1 MQQLMRL
8 LEAAARSEE
17 AVCSDEPESEMGEG
31 SGSIISSTDG
41 DILGGEHEKA
51 TLEACLKHILK
62 VAQVVA
68 SSAAK
73 SDAEAEPA
81 LKQLPVAM
89 EELTGLLRGAW
100 SLSVLRGERRR
111 ELARR
116 LGNVEAE
123 ARTQS
128 QRASAAEAAQ
138 ATAETDA
145 VHGEKA
151 HEMLEGTLAR
161 LTASRK
167 ALKDKE
173 WEMAA
178 LKRKLEQS
186 EEERTRLDGRS
197 RNLETALERSASCR
211 FEDMDRSCSVFK
223 TLEEVMSKAARG
235 EEKSEDLRRKLTDTE
250 ADLLEARDNGERRIS
265 DMSERLAD
273 NERHAEELER
283 RLSAAR
289 VGADAAKAA
298 AATDRQ
304 EFERRLAA
312 SAQDAEAA
320 RATAAAEASAAAAG
334 VLAATAPS
342 QVAPVESDLAERL
355 AASEQRVEELERHL
369 AASAQDAEAAR
380 AAAAAE
386 ASAAAVAATATATPP
401 PAAPAE
407 SDLAE
412 RLEASEQRVEDL
424 ERRLAD
430 SAKEAEAARSA
441 TEASAAA
448 DAATTAAVAS
458 TAEPASS
465 ETDRRVEELEDQLS
479 AVQQGAEAAKVAAET
494 DRQELERRLAASAQ
508 EAAAAIAAA
517 AASAAAASSTKFA
530 PPSRAA
536 RPGESPEG
544 SGDDEAAD
552 GVSALRPRIGGL
564 RVGGLHDLSS
574 LREQQQDQY
583 VEGVGILVPT
593 PRTGLRNSLSNRG
606 GVDAASA
613 QRHPPPLRLQTPAS
627 LTAVTSTPTAGHSS
641 GKARL
646 VSPARIEREKQRQAS
661 GQTPVRQGR
670 RSSGGTEATTPSMPM
685 DLRALGNLLTGG
697 GLAGRKK

>member
-1 MQQLMRL
+1 MVALPDGGDGASPAGCEWPLPEMQQLMRL

-355 AASEQRVEELERHL
+355 AASEQRVE
-369 AASAQDAEAAR
+369 
-380 AAAAAE
+380 
-386 ASAAAVAATATATPP
+386 
-401 PAAPAE
+401 
-407 SDLAE
+407 
-412 RLEASEQRVEDL
+412 DL

>member
-1 MQQLMRL
+1 MVALPDGGDGASPAGCEWPLPEMQQLMRL

-31 SGSIISSTDG
+31 SGSIISSADG
-41 DILGGEHEKA
+41 DTLGGEQEKA

-62 VAQVVA
+62 AAQVVA

-81 LKQLPVAM
+81 LKHLPVAM

-173 WEMAA
+173 WEMSA

-273 NERHAEELER
+273 SERHAEELER
-283 RLSAAR
+283 RLSTTR

-312 SAQDAEAA
+312 SAQDVEAT
-320 RATAAAEASAAAAG
+320 RATAAAEASDAAAA
-334 VLAATAPS
+334 ATAAAAPPA
-342 QVAPVESDLAERL
+342 APVESDLAERL

-369 AASAQDAEAAR
+369 AVSAQDAETAR
-380 AAAAAE
+380 AAAAEE
-386 ASAAAVAATATATPP
+386 ASAAAVASTATATPP
-401 PAAPAE
+401 PAAPVE

-412 RLEASEQRVEDL
+412 RLEDSEQRVEDL
-424 ERRLAD
+424 ERRLAA

-448 DAATTAAVAS
+448 DAAVTAAVVS

-465 ETDRRVEELEDQLS
+465 ETDRRVEELEAQLS
-479 AVQQGAEAAKVAAET
+479 AVRQEAEDAKVAAET
-494 DRQELERRLAASAQ
+494 ELERRLAASAQ
-508 EAAAAIAAA
+508 
-517 AASAAAASSTKFA
+517 
-530 PPSRAA
+530 AA
-536 RPGESPEG
+536 RPGGESPEG
-544 SGDDEAAD
+544 SGDDEATN

-564 RVGGLHDLSS
+564 CVGGLRDLSS

-646 VSPARIEREKQRQAS
+646 VSPARIERERQRQAS

-697 GLAGRKK
+697 GLAARKK